1 MSAGLYLITTD
12 LGALF
17 ETCAEFPIYIHYEK
31 DYLRLAKKFAMA
43 IEVAAEHL
51 HESYIND
58 HLKFQ
63 MKYTN
68 NFYNWEKQ
76 GNQWTQFLTGALNAR
91 RK

>member
-1 MSAGLYLITTD
+1 
-12 LGALF
+12 
-17 ETCAEFPIYIHYEK
+17 
-31 DYLRLAKKFAMA
+31 
-43 IEVAAEHL
+43 
-51 HESYIND
+51 
-58 HLKFQ
+58 